1 MAALADTGV
10 PRLAALVRFASAD
23 RGEWLIVGLY
33 GALLAAILVLHG
45 GVAPGRAAASSDTAV
60 CHQRLSTTLPGLFFV
75 ALH

>member
-10 PRLAALVRFASAD
+10 PRLAALARFASAD

-33 GALLAAILVLHG
+33 GALLAAVLVLNG
-45 GVAPGRAAASSDTAV
+45 GVAPPRTIAPSDTAV
-60 CHQRLSTTLPGLFFV
+60 CHQRLSTTLPGLFLV